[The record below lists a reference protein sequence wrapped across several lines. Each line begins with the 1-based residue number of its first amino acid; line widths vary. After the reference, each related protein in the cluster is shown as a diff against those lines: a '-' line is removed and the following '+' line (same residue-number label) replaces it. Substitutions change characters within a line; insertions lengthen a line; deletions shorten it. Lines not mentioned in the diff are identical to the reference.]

1 MTKTLT
7 HTLASPIGPVTLV
20 EKDGALVELRFGAT
34 RSVDGPGPETDVVRA
49 FNRFSAGD
57 LGALDAI
64 PVAPEGTPFQKRVW
78 EELRRIP
85 PGTTISY
92 AELAARIGR
101 PTATRAVAAANGAN
115 PVAIVVPCHRVIA
128 KDGTLHG
135 YGGGLPAKKKL
146 LEHEGLEVSGDVVR
160 TILFSPPGRETPP
173 AR

>member
-20 EKDGALVELRFGAT
+20 EKGGALVELRFGAT
-34 RSVDGPGPETDVVRA
+34 QPVDGPDRETDLVRA

-92 AELAARIGR
+92 AELAVRIGR

-160 TILFSPPGRETPP
+160 SQRSQRRLF
-173 AR
+173 A